1 MKRAILSKWG
11 PRCHSGIRKSQ
22 SAFDTSLSHGSCSEF
37 VLMNSE
43 DPSVKH
49 GFFQHTFLPA
59 MRILPSADQDIVN
72 ASPPTSRRLTQVFDR
87 TSQNLTVPSV
97 EQLASS
103 ESLTGL
109 NNTFSM
115 PAEWPRS
122 SVEYL
127 TAGRSGFQMRRVR
140 SAEPVAMSC
149 PVGFHAIVRILWQ
162 RSDNRGQLGG
172 SECEVTK

>member
-1 MKRAILSKWG
+1 M
-11 PRCHSGIRKSQ
+11 
-22 SAFDTSLSHGSCSEF
+22 
-37 VLMNSE
+37 
-43 DPSVKH
+43 PSVRICDEEGDSIEMGTKVSS
-49 GFFQHTFLPA
+49 FLPA

-149 PVGFHAIVRILWQ
+149 PVGFHAIVRIVWDPGPLAM
-162 RSDNRGQLGG
+162 G
-172 SECEVTK
+172 S

>member
-1 MKRAILSKWG
+1 MLRVRAYQ
-11 PRCHSGIRKSQ
+11 P
-22 SAFDTSLSHGSCSEF
+22 
-37 VLMNSE
+37 
-43 DPSVKH
+43 
-49 GFFQHTFLPA
+49 TFLPT
-59 MRILPSADQDIVN
+59 ISTLPSADQDNVN
-72 ASPPTSRRLTQVFDR
+72 ASPPTSRRLTHVFDR

-115 PAEWPRS
+115 PAEWPRN

-127 TAGRSGFQMRRVR
+127 TAGRSEFQMRRVR

-162 RSDNRGQLGG
+162 RINKRSQLGG
-172 SECEVTK
+172 SEGGVKMKTHVWDPGPLAMGS